1 MHASLCYSW
10 RQQHRLCCSWIVS
23 LLQPPAVLT
32 MHLPPIFS
40 IVLPLATA
48 LVGIF
53 TYNHG
58 TASIF
63 RCPGFLN
70 PFHSPHH
77 SSWNTWF
84 HPFRSLPSADAGS
97 RQKDWNI
104 LYHLGGNG
112 PWIEKIDGD
121 SQSLGIAPPEGC
133 SVDQVHMVWTSSSI
147 SCLSGPLAN
156 QVYRWHAMR
165 RGIQL
170 MGLEVVCKECP
181 PPAGVV

>member
-1 MHASLCYSW
+1 MSTIFGVRVVVLLLAATTSTLPLLD
-10 RQQHRLCCSWIVS
+10 RPF
-23 LLQPPAVLT
+23 LQPPAVLT

-84 HPFRSLPSADAGS
+84 HPFQSLPLAEAGS
-97 RQKDWNI
+97 RKKGWNI

-121 SQSLGIAPPEGC
+121 SESLGIAPPEGC
-133 SVDQVHMVWTSSSI
+133 LVDQVHMVCTSSQQE
-147 SCLSGPLAN
+147 LF
-156 QVYRWHAMR
+156 
-165 RGIQL
+165 
-170 MGLEVVCKECP
+170 E
-181 PPAGVV
+181 